1 MELFFSTEGRI
12 KRTQFWIGFIV
23 LIVIGIF
30 VSIISAA
37 ISEWISA
44 LFSLI
49 LLFPAAALTLKR
61 LRDRGRKNLT
71 AWLIAYLAPGTLS
84 NLLQAAG
91 IGFEKQEFAGVTV
104 SSPTLLGTI
113 LLTLSFVV
121 FIVAVIDLGF
131 LKGKE

>member
-1 MELFFSTEGRI
+1 MELFFSTEGSI
-12 KRTQFWIGFIV
+12 KRKQFWIGFVI
-23 LIVIGIF
+23 LIIIGLL

-49 LLFPAAALTLKR
+49 LLFPAAVLTLKR
-61 LRDRGRKNLT
+61 LRDRGRENPI

-84 NLLQAAG
+84 NLSQAAG

-113 LLTLSFVV
+113 LVTISFVV